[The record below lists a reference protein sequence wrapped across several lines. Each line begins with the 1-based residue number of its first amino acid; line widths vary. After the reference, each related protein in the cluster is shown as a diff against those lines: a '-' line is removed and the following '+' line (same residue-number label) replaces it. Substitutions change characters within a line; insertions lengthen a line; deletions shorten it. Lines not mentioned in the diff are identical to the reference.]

1 MGVKVTKFGGSS
13 VADGIQLEKMRKI
26 ITSDPD
32 RRYVVVSAPGKRFD
46 GDNKITDLLYLC
58 LTQMEN
64 NIPCDQIFQVVCDR
78 FTAVKLNLGLDIDL
92 ADSFDEIR
100 ERMSNGASKDYVVSR
115 GEYLSA
121 KVVAAYL
128 GFDFVDVENLIMFD
142 KRGRVMLD
150 ETDARL
156 SAELA
161 KHEHAVLPGFYGT
174 NMETGDI

>member
-78 FTAVKLNLGLDIDL
+78 FSAVAFNLGVDAGL
-92 ADSFDEIR
+92 R
-100 ERMSNGASKDYVVSR
+100 E
-115 GEYLSA
+115 
-121 KVVAAYL
+121 
-128 GFDFVDVENLIMFD
+128 DF
-142 KRGRVMLD
+142 
-150 ETDARL
+150 
-156 SAELA
+156 
-161 KHEHAVLPGFYGT
+161 
-174 NMETGDI
+174 